1 MFAPNPLNLPKPQRR
16 LLRLYSRLNDERKGS
31 LLAFA
36 EFLAQQQEGG
46 NDTDAAASSRQA
58 EIQSPRDIPRPDEES
73 VVAAMRRLTETY
85 PMIER
90 DALLDRATSLMMAH
104 MLQGQPAVEVIDEL
118 EELFDQHYQLY
129 LQNFSG

>member
-1 MFAPNPLNLPKPQRR
+1 LFAPTPLNLPKEQRR
-16 LLRLYSRLNDERKGS
+16 LLRLYGVLDDGRKAS

-36 EFLAQQQEGG
+36 EFLAQQQEGS
-46 NDTDAAASSRQA
+46 NPREPSEA
-58 EIQSPRDIPRPDEES
+58 QSPRELPRPEEET

-104 MLQGQPAVEVIDEL
+104 MLQGRPAAEVIDEL
-118 EELFDQHYQLY
+118 EALFDEHYQIY
-129 LQNFSG
+129 LQKFSA

>member
-1 MFAPNPLNLPKPQRR
+1 LFAPTPLNLPREQRR
-16 LLRLYSRLNDERKGS
+16 LLRLYGALDDGRKAS

-36 EFLAQQQEGG
+36 EFLAQQQE
-46 NDTDAAASSRQA
+46 NAAGEPAEPV
-58 EIQSPRDIPRPDEES
+58 EIQTPRDLPRPEDES

-104 MLQGQPAVEVIDEL
+104 MLQGQPASEVIDEL
-118 EELFDQHYQLY
+118 ESLFDEHYQRY
-129 LQNFSG
+129 LQKFSA